1 MVSTMR
7 RATGRI
13 VSKDSRIVSNAPR
26 DGECIFCRIVAGE
39 IPSAKVFETEEV
51 IAFLDIAPVRP
62 GHALVLPKGHYPTL
76 WHLPDELGA
85 HLLAA
90 LKAVGRA
97 VMEATGAEGLNVGM
111 NNHPAAGQLVPHA
124 HVHLIPRQEG
134 DGLSLWDQSPYE
146 DTSAMQRL
154 ADSIRTILS

>member
-1 MVSTMR
+1 MSD
-7 RATGRI
+7 AP
-13 VSKDSRIVSNAPR
+13 KDS
-26 DGECIFCRIVAGE
+26 ECIFCRIVAGE
-39 IPSAKVFETEEV
+39 IPCAKVFESEDV

-85 HLLAA
+85 NLLAA
-90 LKAVGRA
+90 VKKVGRG
-97 VMEATGAEGLNVGM
+97 VMEATGARGMNVGM

-124 HVHLIPRQEG
+124 HIHLIPRQEG

-146 DTSAMQRL
+146 DNSVMLEL
-154 ADSIRTILS
+154 ADRIRTILS